1 MDRREFLRRATKTG
15 LSAGVTAG
23 IAASPLGRM
32 TKMAEAAA
40 KPKGKGIRKAV
51 ILNMVQGGASTTEKF
66 KIARDCGWDGL
77 EISPVTTPEQIEDIN
92 KAVQASG
99 IPVHSIIFGGWK
111 APLSTADE
119 KLAEQGIADLKAG
132 LKGAKAVGA
141 DGLLLVPAV
150 VNKETRYVDAYKR
163 SQKRI
168 KSVLPLAKDLG
179 VKINIEEVWN
189 KFLLSPLEFA
199 RYVDEFKSPWVR
211 AYFDVANVIDFGW
224 PEDWIRTLDDRIEKV
239 HIKDFKRQDRSWPAL
254 GEGDADFPTVMKA
267 LRDIGF
273 QGWFTCE
280 LPGGDEAY
288 LKEVARRVDRII
300 AGENPAA

>member
-1 MDRREFLRRATKTG
+1 
-15 LSAGVTAG
+15 
-23 IAASPLGRM
+23 
-32 TKMAEAAA
+32 MAEAAA
-40 KPKGKGIRKAV
+40 KPKGKGIRKAI

-77 EISPVTTPEQIEDIN
+77 EISPVTMPEEIEDIN

-111 APLSTADE
+111 APLTSGDD
-119 KLAEQGIADLKAG
+119 KVGEQGVADLKAG

-141 DGLLLVPAV
+141 DGLLLVPGV
-150 VNKETRYVDAYKR
+150 VNKETSYADAYKR

-168 KSVLPLAKDLG
+168 KTVVPLAKELG
-179 VKINIEEVWN
+179 VRINIEEVWN

-224 PEDWIRTLDDRIEKV
+224 PEHWVHTLGNRIEKV

-267 LRDIGF
+267 LREIGYE
-273 QGWFTCE
+273 GWFTCE